1 MAKKKTKSK
10 KNLNFW
16 ERVARGW
23 KKFFSKGWK

>member
-1 MAKKKTKSK
+1 MAKKKKATKK
-10 KNLNFW
+10 LNFW

>member
-1 MAKKKTKSK
+1 MAKSK
-10 KNLNFW
+10 KVTKKLNFW